1 MINLNSISVS
11 FEDQQ
16 GQKSAKQ
23 QMAYSTIVARAT
35 NIRGYWCLR
44 KKTVPIQIT
53 QTKQS
58 KIIQTKPVIL
68 FCQISQVMFIDLKRR
83 EVEKQIEAKK
93 FIDEFGAAAFE
104 AREKLL

>member
-35 NIRGYWCLR
+35 NIRGY
-44 KKTVPIQIT
+44 
-53 QTKQS
+53 
-58 KIIQTKPVIL
+58 
-68 FCQISQVMFIDLKRR
+68 
-83 EVEKQIEAKK
+83 
-93 FIDEFGAAAFE
+93 
-104 AREKLL
+104 